1 LVGGGYTVY
10 LDGRKGGGTVD
21 DASIKIINNQIGT
34 GQWGKFAFYDDNPV
48 VSGNTDP
55 GTMPDLGGVNSGTDA
70 PAAPVYTGTAGNDN
84 MPFSGQSNGGN
95 ETFKGLGGNDVL
107 KGGAGADVLDGG
119 AGTDTATYAGSS
131 AVNVNLKT
139 GKASGGHATGD
150 KLIGIENLT
159 GSSYNDTLTGNDARN
174 VLTGG
179 KGSDK
184 LAGLGGNDVYSVD
197 NTGDVVT
204 EQANGGYDHVKA
216 SVNYKL
222 GAYVE
227 KLELTGTS
235 NLSGTGNG
243 QANSLIGNAGNNKL
257 SGGAGND
264 TISGRTGNDTLSGG
278 AGNDKLTG
286 DAGSDALTG
295 GAGNDTLTGGA
306 GNDTLTGGS
315 GFDKLTGGSG
325 ADKFVFHQASLT
337 ADHITDFGS
346 NDLIYFDVTSGA
358 TGALNASAF
367 RLGTKALDSNDR
379 FIFDKASDTLYFDKD
394 GNGSAGQIK
403 VAELDNGYTLSA
415 NDIWLF

>member
-1 LVGGGYTVY
+1 
-10 LDGRKGGGTVD
+10 KGGGTVD

-34 GQWGKFAFYDDNPV
+34 GQWGKYSFYHDKPV
-48 VSGNTDP
+48 VSGNTDLN
-55 GTMPDLGGVNSGTDA
+55 TMPDLGGVNSGTDA
-70 PAAPVYTGTAGNDN
+70 PTATVYAGTAGNDT
-84 MPFSGQSNGGN
+84 MPFSGKSNGGN

-119 AGTDTATYAGSS
+119 AGADTATYAGSS

-159 GSSYNDTLTGNDARN
+159 GSSYNDTLAGNDARN
-174 VLTGG
+174 VLVGG

-184 LAGLGGNDVYSVD
+184 LVGLGGNDVYSVD

-243 QANSLIGNAGNNKL
+243 QANSLIGNTGNNKL
-257 SGGAGND
+257 AGGAGND
-264 TISGRTGNDTLSGG
+264 TITGRAGNDTLSGG
-278 AGNDKLTG
+278 AGNDKLAG
-286 DAGSDALTG
+286 DAGSDTLNGGAGNDSLTG
-295 GAGNDTLTGGA
+295 GAGNDRLVGGA
-306 GNDTLTGGS
+306 

-325 ADKFVFHQASLT
+325 ADKFVFHQSSLT

-358 TGALNASAF
+358 TGALKGSAF

-403 VAELDNGYTLSA
+403 VAVFANGYTLSA
-415 NDIWLF
+415 DDIWLL